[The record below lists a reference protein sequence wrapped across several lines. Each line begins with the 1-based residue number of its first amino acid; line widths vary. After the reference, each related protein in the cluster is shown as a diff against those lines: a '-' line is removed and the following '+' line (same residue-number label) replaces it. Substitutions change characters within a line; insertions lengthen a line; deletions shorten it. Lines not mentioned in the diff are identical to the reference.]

1 MADSQADQ
9 EYYADA
15 YFFGTQQDSNVKNYT
30 SCISRSNPWGYVP
43 RWGYGVYDE
52 NGDRNSANFSATYVG
67 ADGNTVNLEING
79 FQATPPVACRSLFDG
94 SVVDK
99 PTYSDE
105 CPQQAYPGPAT
116 LPVVDVPDL
125 TTITSSEGQKYIVR
139 QLKPRIVYPEVDMA
153 NCASLTVRDTLAV
166 ENHTFFESH
175 SLDTALPKGG
185 AVLVNEFSSDTTRDP
200 NYSGVSYL
208 PLEDA
213 DGDGIP
219 NFKDA
224 FPEDP
229 ARSADED
236 FDGIDDSEDS
246 TSDRYLFD
254 HTQFISPNAVEYITP
269 SMRQP

>member
-1 MADSQADQ
+1 MKTVTVTLRVS
-9 EYYADA
+9 
-15 YFFGTQQDSNVKNYT
+15 VLLT
-30 SCISRSNPWGYVP
+30 SES
-43 RWGYGVYDE
+43 
-52 NGDRNSANFSATYVG
+52 
-67 ADGNTVNLEING
+67 DGNTVNLEING

-105 CPQQAYPGPAT
+105 CGQQAYPGPAT

-185 AVLVNEFSSDTTRDP
+185 AVLVNDFFERHNSGPKLFWSD
-200 NYSGVSYL
+200 V
-208 PLEDA
+208 
-213 DGDGIP
+213 
-219 NFKDA
+219 
-224 FPEDP
+224 P
-229 ARSADED
+229 AVGRC
-236 FDGIDDSEDS
+236 
-246 TSDRYLFD
+246 RRRWN
-254 HTQFISPNAVEYITP
+254 TQL
-269 SMRQP
+269 